1 MGAIFDI
8 PNKEKEIKS
17 LQEEAAKADFW
28 SDAQKAQKTSQRISL
43 LQKDIQTWN
52 QLHSQIKDIE
62 VIVEMAIEEGDE
74 SLNDEIKSELQTIIK
89 QVEALEFELML
100 DGEHD
105 QNNAILSIHSGAGG
119 IDAADWANM
128 LLRMYLRWC
137 EQHDYKVNLLELTP
151 NDEAGITSATMLIS
165 GPYAYGYLRAEDGIH
180 RLVRLSPF
188 DFNQRRHTSFASVSV
203 SPEIDDNIEVEI
215 NESDLRINTYRSSG
229 AGGQHVNV
237 TDSAVRITHIPTGI
251 VAQCQNERS
260 QHRNREMA
268 MKVLR
273 SRLYEYYRQKREEE
287 MAKLQGEKGE
297 ISFGN
302 QIRSYVLHPYQRV
315 KDLRTGIEVSK
326 VEAVLDGDLDVFI
339 NAYLKRERS

>member
-1 MGAIFDI
+1 M
-8 PNKEKEIKS
+8 KS

-28 SDAQKAQKTSQRISL
+28 NDAQKAQRTSQRIAL

-52 QLHSQIKDIE
+52 QLHSQIEDAE
-62 VIVEMAIEEGDE
+62 VLVELALEEEDE
-74 SLNDEIKSELQTIIK
+74 SFSEEIEAELQTIVK
-89 QVEALEFELML
+89 QVEDLEFELML

-105 QNNAILSIHSGAGG
+105 QNNAILTIHSGAGG

-137 EQHDYKVNLLELTP
+137 EQHDYKVDLLELTP
-151 NDEAGITSATMLIS
+151 NDEAGITSATMLVS
-165 GPYAYGYLRAEDGIH
+165 GLHAYGYLRAEDGIH

-215 NESDLRINTYRSSG
+215 NENDLRINTYRSSG

-237 TDSAVRITHIPTGI
+237 TDSAVRITHIPTRI

-273 SRLYEYYRQKREEE
+273 SRLYEYYRQQKEEE
-287 MAKLQGEKGE
+287 IAKLQGEKGD

-302 QIRSYVLHPYQRV
+302 QIRSYVLHPYRRV
-315 KDLRTGIEVSK
+315 KDLRTDVEMSN
-326 VEAVLDGDLDVFI
+326 VEAVLDGDLDIFI
-339 NAYLKRERS
+339 KAYLKRDRS

>member
-1 MGAIFDI
+1 V
-8 PNKEKEIKS
+8 NKEKEIKL
-17 LQEEAAKADFW
+17 LQEEATKADFW
-28 SDAQKAQKTSQRISL
+28 NDAQHAQKTSQRISL
-43 LQKDIQTWN
+43 LQKDIQTWK
-52 QLHSQIKDIE
+52 QIYSQVEDLE
-62 VIVEMAIEEGDE
+62 VIIEMALEEEDE
-74 SLNDEIKSELQTIIK
+74 SLNEEIESELRKIVK
-89 QVEALEFELML
+89 QVGDVEFELML
-100 DGEHD
+100 AGEHD

-137 EQHDYKVNLLELTP
+137 EQHDYKVTLLELTP
-151 NDEAGITSATMLIS
+151 NDEAGITSATMLVS
-165 GPYAYGYLRAEDGIH
+165 GLYAYGYLRAENGIH

-203 SPEIDDNIEVEI
+203 SPEIDDNIDIEL

-260 QHRNREMA
+260 QHRNRDMA
-268 MKVLR
+268 MRVLR
-273 SRLYEYYRQKREEE
+273 SRLYEYYRQKKEEE

-339 NAYLKRERS
+339 KAYLKRDKS

>member
-1 MGAIFDI
+1 M
-8 PNKEKEIKS
+8 KS

-28 SDAQKAQKTSQRISL
+28 NDAQKAQRTSQRIAL

-52 QLHSQIKDIE
+52 QLHSQIEDAE
-62 VIVEMAIEEGDE
+62 VLVELALEEEDE
-74 SLNDEIKSELQTIIK
+74 SFSEEIEAELQTIVK
-89 QVEALEFELML
+89 QVEDLEFELML

-105 QNNAILSIHSGAGG
+105 QNNAILNIHSGAGG

-137 EQHDYKVNLLELTP
+137 EQHDYKVDLLELTP
-151 NDEAGITSATMLIS
+151 NDEAGITSATMLVS
-165 GPYAYGYLRAEDGIH
+165 GLHAYGYLRAEDGIH

-215 NESDLRINTYRSSG
+215 NENDLRINTYRSSG

-237 TDSAVRITHIPTGI
+237 TDSAVRITHIPTRI

-273 SRLYEYYRQKREEE
+273 SRLYEYYRQQKEEE
-287 MAKLQGEKGE
+287 IAKLQGEKGD

-302 QIRSYVLHPYQRV
+302 QIRSYVLHPYRRV
-315 KDLRTGIEVSK
+315 KDLRTDVEMSN
-326 VEAVLDGDLDVFI
+326 VEAVLDGDLDIFI
-339 NAYLKRERS
+339 KAYLKRDRS

>member
-28 SDAQKAQKTSQRISL
+28 SDAQKAQKTSQRIAL
-43 LQKDIQTWN
+43 LQKDIQTWH
-52 QLHSQIKDIE
+52 QLHSQIEDVE
-62 VIVEMAIEEGDE
+62 VIVELAIEEEDE
-74 SLNDEIKSELQTIIK
+74 SLNEEIESELQTTIK
-89 QVEALEFELML
+89 QVEDWEFELML

-119 IDAADWANM
+119 IDAADWTNM

-137 EQHDYKVNLLELTP
+137 EQHDYKVTLLELTP
-151 NDEAGITSATMLIS
+151 NDEAGITSATMLVS
-165 GPYAYGYLRAEDGIH
+165 GLHAYGYLRAENGVH

-188 DFNQRRHTSFASVSV
+188 DFNQRRHTSFASISV

-215 NESDLRINTYRSSG
+215 NENDLRINTYRASG

-237 TDSAVRITHIPTGI
+237 TDSAVRITHIPTGL

-273 SRLYEYYRQKREEE
+273 SRLYEYYRQIKEEE
-287 MAKLQGEKGE
+287 VAKLQGEKGE

-315 KDLRTGIEVSK
+315 KDLRTDVETSS
-326 VEAVLDGDLDVFI
+326 VEAVLDGDLDNFI
-339 NAYLKRERS
+339 KAYLKRDRS

>member
-1 MGAIFDI
+1 LEIIFDI
-8 PNKEKEIKS
+8 PNKEKELKS
-17 LQEEAAKADFW
+17 LQEEAIKADFW
-28 SDAQKAQKTSQRISL
+28 NDAQRAQKVSQRIAW
-43 LQKDIQTWN
+43 LQEDIQKWR
-52 QLHSQIKDIE
+52 QIHSQIEDAE
-62 VIVEMAIEEGDE
+62 VLVELAIEEEEENLSG
-74 SLNDEIKSELQTIIK
+74 EIEAELKPTVK
-89 QVEALEFELML
+89 QIEDLEFEIML
-100 DGEHD
+100 DGKHD
-105 QNNAILSIHSGAGG
+105 QNNAILNIHSGAGG
-119 IDAADWANM
+119 IDASDWANM

-137 EQHDYKVNLLELTP
+137 EQHNYKVDLLELTP
-151 NDEAGITSATMLIS
+151 NEEAGITSATMFVS
-165 GPYAYGYLRAEDGIH
+165 GLHAYGYLRAENGIH

-215 NESDLRINTYRSSG
+215 NENDLRVNTYRASG

-237 TDSAVRITHIPTGI
+237 TDSAVRITHLPTGI

-273 SRLYEYYRQKREEE
+273 SRLYEYYQQKKEEE
-287 MAKLQGEKGE
+287 MAKLQGEKGD

-315 KDLRTGIEVSK
+315 KDLRTNVETSN
-326 VEAVLDGDLDVFI
+326 VEAVLDGDLDIFI
-339 NAYLKRERS
+339 KAYLKQDRS

>member
-1 MGAIFDI
+1 LEGIFDI
-8 PNKEKEIKS
+8 PNKEKELKS
-17 LQEEAAKADFW
+17 LQEEATKADFW
-28 SDAQKAQKTSQRISL
+28 SDAQKAQKISQRLSWL
-43 LQKDIQTWN
+43 NKDIQTWN
-52 QLHSQIKDIE
+52 QISSQLEDAEVLIE
-62 VIVEMAIEEGDE
+62 LALEEEDE
-74 SLNDEIKSELQTIIK
+74 SLSEEIESELQPIVK
-89 QVEALEFELML
+89 QVEELEFEIML

-105 QNNAILSIHSGAGG
+105 QNNAILNIHSGAGG
-119 IDAADWANM
+119 IDASDWANM

-137 EQHDYKVNLLELTP
+137 EQHDYKVDLLELTA
-151 NDEAGITSATMLIS
+151 NNEAGITSATMLIS
-165 GPYAYGYLRAEDGIH
+165 GLHAYGYLRAENGIH

-188 DFNQRRHTSFASVSV
+188 DFNQRRHTSFASLSV

-215 NESDLRINTYRSSG
+215 NENDLRINTYRASG

-237 TDSAVRITHIPTGI
+237 TDSAVRITHLPTGI

-273 SRLYEYYRQKREEE
+273 SRLYEYYQQKQEEE
-287 MAKLQGEKGE
+287 TAKLQGEKGD

-315 KDLRTGIEVSK
+315 KDLRTDVETSS

-339 NAYLKRERS
+339 KAYLKQYKS

>member
-1 MGAIFDI
+1 M
-8 PNKEKEIKS
+8 NKEKEIKS
-17 LQEEAAKADFW
+17 LQEEVAKTDFW
-28 SDAQKAQKTSQRISL
+28 SDAQKAQKTSQRIAL
-43 LQKDIQTWN
+43 LQKDIQTWKE
-52 QLHSQIKDIE
+52 LHSQIEDVE
-62 VIVEMAIEEGDE
+62 AIVELALEEDDE
-74 SLNDEIKSELQTIIK
+74 SLNEEIRTELRTIVK
-89 QVEALEFELML
+89 QVENWEFELML
-100 DGEHD
+100 NGEHD

-151 NDEAGITSATMLIS
+151 NDEAGITSATMLVS
-165 GPYAYGYLRAEDGIH
+165 GSYAYGYLHAEDGVH

-203 SPEIDDNIEVEI
+203 SPEIDDTIEVEI
-215 NESDLRINTYRSSG
+215 NEGDLRIDTYRSSG

-237 TDSAVRITHIPTGI
+237 TDSAVRITHLPTGI

-302 QIRSYVLHPYQRV
+302 QIRSYVIHPYQRV
-315 KDLRTGIEVSK
+315 KDLRTDVETSS
-326 VEAVLDGDLDVFI
+326 VEAVLDGDLDIFI
-339 NAYLKRERS
+339 KAYLKRDRS

>member
-28 SDAQKAQKTSQRISL
+28 SDAPKAQRTSQRIAL
-43 LQKDIQTWN
+43 LQKDIQHWN
-52 QLHSQIKDIE
+52 QLHSQIEDVE
-62 VIVEMAIEEGDE
+62 VIVDLALEEEDE
-74 SLNDEIKSELQTIIK
+74 SLNEEIESELQTIIK
-89 QVEALEFELML
+89 QVEDWEFELML

-137 EQHDYKVNLLELTP
+137 EQHDYKVTLLELTP
-151 NDEAGITSATMLIS
+151 NDEAGITSATMLVS
-165 GPYAYGYLRAEDGIH
+165 GLHAHGYLRAENGVH

-215 NESDLRINTYRSSG
+215 NENDLRINTYRASG

-273 SRLYEYYRQKREEE
+273 SRLYEYYRQIKEEE
-287 MAKLQGEKGE
+287 VAKLQGEKGE

-315 KDLRTGIEVSK
+315 KDLRTDVETSS
-326 VEAVLDGDLDVFI
+326 VEAVLDGDLDNFI
-339 NAYLKRERS
+339 KAYLKRDKS